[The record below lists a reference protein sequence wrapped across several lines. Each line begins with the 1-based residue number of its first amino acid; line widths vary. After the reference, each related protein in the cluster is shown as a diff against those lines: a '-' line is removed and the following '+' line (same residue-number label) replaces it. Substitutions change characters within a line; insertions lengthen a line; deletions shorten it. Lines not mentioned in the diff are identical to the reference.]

1 MHLGSFVSQDF
12 VPGLRGDFKVLR
24 YGTRFYAIARK
35 NRPDDFRASGSG
47 VLDFR
52 PEEWHDMTPVLDSA
66 WAWSECMASPF
77 VSMDIGHAPET
88 SGATPVLIEFQC
100 VSFGPSAIENSQDIS
115 SDLPEA
121 GTLSRLSP
129 TWWMSLPRPQSSIS
143 QSLVVPDTMHLLIVS
158 AFDFNGGGPV
168 VARHL
173 ALAKGVVG
181 LGGRT
186 TVALL
191 QTQPTETPEPRPG
204 ITFVGLAA
212 QGTGDPRASVGG

>member
-1 MHLGSFVSQDF
+1 MRGDLSRTTAFLDTLRELAKRRIRKHRGYEPRSLHLGSFVSQDF
-12 VPGLRGDFKVLR
+12 VPDSV
-24 YGTRFYAIARK
+24 GTSRSFATALGSTLL
-35 NRPDDFRASGSG
+35 PQEPAGDFRASGSG

-158 AFDFNGGGPV
+158 AFDFNGGD
-168 VARHL
+168 
-173 ALAKGVVG
+173 
-181 LGGRT
+181 
-186 TVALL
+186 LL
-191 QTQPTETPEPRPG
+191 WPATWR
-204 ITFVGLAA
+204 
-212 QGTGDPRASVGG
+212 